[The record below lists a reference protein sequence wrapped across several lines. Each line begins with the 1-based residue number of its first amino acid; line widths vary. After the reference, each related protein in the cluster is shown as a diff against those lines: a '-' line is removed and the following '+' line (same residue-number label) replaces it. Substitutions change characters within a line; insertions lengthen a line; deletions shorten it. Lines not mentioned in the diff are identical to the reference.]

1 MDRNSILA
9 LILIFII
16 LLLWGPYSRWLSP
29 PPEPQETTQEPP
41 ESALKSGEQA
51 QTGEQK
57 TLPEQILTPER
68 EFGSIQK
75 TDLPEQLIVI
85 ESPLYR
91 GTISTKGGTIEE
103 WVLTAKN
110 DKNEYKYPDPSGEPV
125 NLIRNNDTGNL
136 ALTFLSSEDE
146 GLLINLADF
155 DFVPENITPYGDQ
168 YTIFVNENSKSLT
181 LSADLGEDRLGEDR
195 KIRKRFMFDPNS
207 LHITMEIEFEN
218 CQNLISNQQYSL
230 IWGTGIRTS
239 EANLNETKKTPESS
253 IERQIILNRIEDD
266 MRYAKSMALYG
277 TSKEVKKFDIKK
289 DFDQE
294 ELRPDI
300 YWITTRNKYFCALII
315 STDALGKKV
324 QFSGQSITE
333 EAFLGRK
340 NYVTTLTMG
349 YKSSSTFTN
358 EFLVYMGPVD
368 YAKLKALSQEFDTDL
383 KIKEVLDYF
392 SWYRPLTMPIY
403 RIFLFLH
410 SFIPNYGL
418 VIIVFSIL
426 INLFMYP
433 LTAKS
438 YKSMKKMQEMQ
449 PLMTELREKYKKEP
463 QKLQQA
469 QMKLYK
475 EHKINP
481 VGGCL
486 PMLLQMPIFIS
497 LYPIFSSIE
506 LRGASFIWWIK
517 DLSQPDTVATIPTI
531 LPFNNLM
538 YGNQFNVL
546 VIIYAITLFIQ
557 QKIMMKDPKQKMMVY
572 FMPIMLLLFLNRW
585 SSGFILYWLFFNLLS
600 IIQRYLVRDK
610 GEPNPKPAP
619 APLQAKTSNK
629 KSSKKGKKR

>member
-29 PPEPQETTQEPP
+29 PPEPQETETTQEPP
-41 ESALKSGEQA
+41 KRAQKEEQA
-51 QTGEQK
+51 QTGEQQR
-57 TLPEQILTPER
+57 LPEQPLIQER
-68 EFGSIQK
+68 ELGSIQK
-75 TDLPEQLIVI
+75 TGLPKQSIVI

-91 GTISTKGGTIEE
+91 GIISTKGGTIEE

-136 ALTFLSSEDE
+136 ALTFHSAEDFQ
-146 GLLINLADF
+146 INLADF
-155 DFVPENITPYGDQ
+155 DFVPENITTSRDQ
-168 YTIFVNENSKSLT
+168 YTIFVNDRVKSLT
-181 LSADLGEDRLGEDR
+181 MTADLGDNR

-239 EANLNETKKTPESS
+239 EANLNETKKIPENSV
-253 IERQIILNRIEDD
+253 ERQIILNRIEDD

-294 ELRPDI
+294 ELKPDI
-300 YWITTRNKYFCALII
+300 HWIATRNKYFCALII
-315 STDALGKKV
+315 PTDALGKKV

-333 EAFLGRK
+333 EEEALLGRK
-340 NYVTTLTMG
+340 NYVTKLTMG

-358 EFLVYMGPVD
+358 EFLVYLGPVD
-368 YAKLKALSQEFDTDL
+368 YKKFKALSKEFNTDL
-383 KIKEVLDYF
+383 KIKEVLDY
-392 SWYRPLTMPIY
+392 SAWYRPLTMPIY
-403 RIFLFLH
+403 RVFLFLH

-506 LRGASFIWWIK
+506 LRGAQFIWWIK

-572 FMPIMLLLFLNRW
+572 FMPIMLLLLLNRW

-610 GEPNPKPAP
+610 GEPNPKPAL
-619 APLQAKTSNK
+619 APLQVKSHSK
-629 KSSKKGKKR
+629 KSSKSKKGKKR